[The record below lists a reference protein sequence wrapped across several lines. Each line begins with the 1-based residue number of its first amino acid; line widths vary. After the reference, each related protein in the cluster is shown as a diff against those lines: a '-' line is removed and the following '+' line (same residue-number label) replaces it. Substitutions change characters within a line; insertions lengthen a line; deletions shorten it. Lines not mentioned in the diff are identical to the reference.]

1 MDSVHGVTCIK
12 GEIHSIMTLMRLST
26 RWSHVKQKVDVTIY
40 QDENPLVKAFR
51 RLNEYLEGIF
61 DLKEVDCVMYIA
73 PFHQVIV
80 SDQASGPL
88 TSAALSSLSKF
99 VLYGFLRPTYP
110 RVGEGIGLIAACI
123 ENCKFEETDWESDE
137 VILMKLLELSALV
150 FRCEA
155 ANLLTVGAVW
165 DIYSTCISI
174 HSQRASK
181 ILRSEAES
189 TLRHLTLTAFSKIK
203 FSLSTHSN
211 VLIDHSIPSEINI
224 DIRRNDDGHVLSGEF
239 KDNSWD
245 IICKQMDFAGP
256 VGLTMLLAKI
266 MSVLSTLMD
275 LQSNSIEEVKFSL
288 SLVNIALE
296 AGGPA
301 LSCMG
306 PLVDVLRGDVCR
318 HLLRASQ
325 SEDLAIFSLALR
337 VVFNLFM
344 SIKDHM
350 KVQLEVFFSSVH
362 LRLLQ
367 SNGQLSNQQVA
378 ALSAREELA
387 LESLLEFCREPSL
400 MYDLYTNY
408 DCDVQCTNLF
418 DSIITTLCT
427 RAVPT
432 IYLSCTKNDSI
443 RQEEPLNDI
452 VGMVYA
458 QNERHSKVNILNKL
472 ALDGVFAVLH
482 TVAVRCSNVEID
494 MKQESTQ
501 SLLQSSSQNSL
512 NQTENLLTNGVLR
525 YGGREILDNP
535 PLEIIEMQID
545 QWCSTSE
552 PGTPP
557 LNDIAVNND
566 AKVNFKSD
574 KDIPGL
580 VELRSSNS
588 VSPAPIIENLI
599 VNYPGAL
606 PTEGTSSL
614 PNSNSN
620 SNIGNS
626 SEDPDFVFL
635 ARSQTSDLLR
645 ERKLK
650 KQMLRLVTEKFNE
663 APFKMEW
670 IKLALDLDLL
680 QAFVGQSTNVAN
692 PSSILNVKVGKNME
706 ETAVEAKTIAKFLK
720 LTPGL
725 GKSQI
730 GEYLSK
736 GPKEKYPFHAE
747 VLKEY
752 VGTFDFSEKN
762 SNNKVSFV
770 NALRHFLGHFRLPG
784 EAQCIDRLME
794 AFAVR
799 LYEYLGFGNPFKNS
813 DAAFVLAFS
822 TIMLN
827 TDLHSHQ
834 IQHNKRMTKEQF
846 INNNRKI
853 NDNEDL
859 PKAYLES
866 LYDEIK
872 SKQLQVDVDI
882 NDTGLNGAGGGGLI
896 DFTDTATWNKLL
908 RKSAMDQAPAA
919 FTPTVAARRLTSGT
933 GGLKSQYTLPLSIHE
948 KDMFLVMAKPV
959 LETMIIIW
967 EISDDD
973 RIIRRILEGIWDYAA
988 VCVGLNL
995 AQLLGEMIALLSL
1008 RARVILTLSRHKT
1021 SNESHTQSSN
1031 YSIIDT
1037 ELRKLFQSGISCD
1050 IISLVSADF
1059 HNLITSNRSSSSF
1072 KTSSESYNWT
1082 GANIIKGELMIKAI
1096 FYITNK
1102 FTSYLDHDS
1111 WLSVYKLLLWT
1122 RGRGLLP
1129 RSLASVTEISQY
1141 LSNDSGEKKE
1151 NNLEVSLYALKCI
1164 ENAKNKKY
1172 KQAHNQKQS
1181 WWSSFIFGSVDAGA
1195 STREYHRD
1203 KALQVFDVDGNAGIY
1218 KLDQKQSRDTG
1229 ERDENTHRNKVVGD
1243 EYLRHCLLHSKV
1255 DLGIFQL
1262 SFRWE
1267 DGFLNMSVISILTML
1282 SDLLTSIVSSNT
1294 EQSDIEESED
1304 ILFLKFQFEGIEM
1317 DAVVL
1322 LEWLSHICVSNR
1334 HRIYIIWPKVHNFL
1348 VEISEERLE
1357 DLHSCCP
1364 YFLERC
1370 IVLILRS
1377 ITATIEYTCGNISD
1391 LVDAQNPNINSSE
1404 TIVLDTL
1411 NSMWSSLRLLRGFP
1425 SQLLNNIADKLAVG
1439 VLSLMQC
1446 YHNILF
1452 KGEGIAADIGIQ
1464 EYFGIEQWCMIFSL
1478 LSGATC
1484 SFIGRPYVWDTIC
1497 YIIDNNLVTELNY
1510 SPCRQLVLRFIHGAF
1525 LGEEEEKE
1533 NEENDEID
1541 ESNNNLWRSSS
1552 LMYLVRLTNMVLGG
1566 YILITEINDRLESN
1580 VNGSTPTKAHDNKIV
1595 TFSLPPVEKKLYKV
1609 LSPIL
1614 EIKNLP
1620 KPGADSS
1627 SNKFIQSGTM
1637 DVTVVMLK
1645 SVKEIETLWLETSK
1659 SFANMV
1665 NTVDTKV
1672 AYRALYCIQ
1681 AVILAGETVGLSDSS
1696 WFETLQ
1702 ELMTILPINF
1712 VTLASSRD
1720 NSIDPKLKYEL
1731 LEICLRSCNLIFE
1744 MIVCYLKHLRN
1755 VNEFPSVW
1763 LRFISVLANNVNV
1776 VQKNAALHEEILE
1789 MIVALLRLL
1798 HPPALP
1804 SSMRETVNVPTISS
1818 SNSKSQNSFLGLLAS
1833 AIFDE
1838 PKQLPPT
1845 SPLMVISP
1853 SVNNKT
1859 PLCGGGVTGDESDD
1873 AALLALTWT
1882 NISAICTSLVP
1893 SLKVK
1898 NAQLVND
1905 MLRYIEQFENSR
1917 LVAPKSDD
1925 MVNIANA
1932 PNISDGNH
1940 VDSTPMN
1947 RHSTGRTLVV

>member
-26 RWSHVKQKVDVTIY
+26 RWSHAKHQVDVTIY
-40 QDENPLVKAFR
+40 QDENPLVKSFR
-51 RLNEYLEGIF
+51 RLNEYLEGMF
-61 DLKEVDCVMYIA
+61 DLNEVDCVMYIA

-99 VLYGFLRPTYP
+99 VLYGFLKPKYP

-203 FSLSTHSN
+203 FSLSNHSN
-211 VLIDHSIPSEINI
+211 ISLDRNSTNDANLDVKK
-224 DIRRNDDGHVLSGEF
+224 NDDVNAFSSGEF
-239 KDNSWD
+239 KDKSWD
-245 IICKQMDFAGP
+245 IICKQMDFASSI
-256 VGLTMLLAKI
+256 GLTMLLAKI

-301 LSCMG
+301 LSFMG

-367 SNGQLSNQQVA
+367 SNGQLNNQQVA
-378 ALSAREELA
+378 GLSAREELA

-443 RQEEPLNDI
+443 KQEEPLNDI

-482 TVAVRCSNVEID
+482 TVAVRCSNVEVD
-494 MKQESTQ
+494 VKQESSQ

-512 NQTENLLTNGVLR
+512 NQTENLLPTGVLR
-525 YGGREILDNP
+525 YAGREILENP
-535 PLEIIEMQID
+535 PLEMIEMQID

-557 LNDIAVNND
+557 LNDALANSDGKIND
-566 AKVNFKSD
+566 KE
-574 KDIPGL
+574 IQGL
-580 VELRSSNS
+580 AELRYSNS
-588 VSPAPIIENLI
+588 VSPAPISESINAML
-599 VNYPGAL
+599 
-606 PTEGTSSL
+606 TEGASAL

-620 SNIGNS
+620 SNMGNS

-663 APFKMEW
+663 SPFKTEW

-680 QAFVGQSTNVAN
+680 QAYASQSASNAN
-692 PSSILNVKVGKNME
+692 PNSILSIKVGKNME
-706 ETAVEAKTIAKFLK
+706 DSAVEAKNIAKFLK

-736 GPKEKYPFHAE
+736 GPKDKYPFHAE

-752 VGTFDFSEKN
+752 VGTFDFSEKS

-770 NALRHFLGHFRLPG
+770 NALRNFLGHFRLPG

-799 LYEYLGFGNPFKNS
+799 LYEYLGYGNPFKNS

-859 PKAYLES
+859 PRVYLES

-872 SKQLQVDVDI
+872 SKQLQVDLDI
-882 NDTGLNGAGGGGLI
+882 NDTGITGAGSGLI

-919 FTPTVAARRLTSGT
+919 FTPTVAARRLTSS
-933 GGLKSQYTLPLSIHE
+933 GGGHKSQYALPLSIHE

-995 AQLLGEMIALLSL
+995 AQLLGEMISLLSL
-1008 RARVILTLSRHKT
+1008 RARVILTLSRHKV
-1021 SNESHTQSSN
+1021 SNETHAQSRN
-1031 YSIIDT
+1031 YSIIDM
-1037 ELRKLFQSGISCD
+1037 ELRKLLQSSSGCD
-1050 IISLVSADF
+1050 MISLVNADF
-1059 HNLITSNRSSSSF
+1059 YSLITSNRSSSSF
-1072 KTSSESYNWT
+1072 NTSAESYNWT

-1111 WLSVYKLLLWT
+1111 WLSVYKLLLWV

-1129 RSLASVTEISQY
+1129 RSLATITEISQY
-1141 LSNDSGEKKE
+1141 LSMDIDKNRSGS
-1151 NNLEVSLYALKCI
+1151 NLEVSLYALKCI

-1172 KQAHNQKQS
+1172 KRTHNQKQS
-1181 WWSSFIFGSVDAGA
+1181 WWSSLIFGSADSGA
-1195 STREYHRD
+1195 SSREHQKD
-1203 KALQVFDVDGNAGIY
+1203 KLHQAVDVDGNAGIY
-1218 KLDQKQSRDTG
+1218 KLDPKYNQEVGNGNGNATKS
-1229 ERDENTHRNKVVGD
+1229 KIVSGD
-1243 EYLRHCLLHSKV
+1243 EYLRNCLLHSKV
-1255 DLGIFQL
+1255 DLGMFQL

-1267 DGFLNMSVISILTML
+1267 DGFLNMSVISIITLL
-1282 SDLLTSIVSSNT
+1282 SDILSSIVAETT
-1294 EQSDIEESED
+1294 EQRDTDESED
-1304 ILFLKFQFEGIEM
+1304 ILFLKFQFQGIEM

-1348 VEISEERLE
+1348 VEISEEKLE
-1357 DLHSCCP
+1357 DLYSCCP

-1370 IVLILRS
+1370 VILILRS
-1377 ITATIEYTCGNISD
+1377 INTTIEYTGGNISD
-1391 LVDAQNPNINSSE
+1391 ASDAHNVSKNSE

-1425 SQLLNNIADKLAVG
+1425 SQLLNNIADRLAVG

-1446 YHNILF
+1446 YRSILF
-1452 KGEGIAADIGIQ
+1452 KADGVTDTAVQ
-1464 EYFGIEQWCMIFSL
+1464 EYFGIEQWYMVFSL

-1484 SFIGRPYVWDTIC
+1484 SHVGRPFVWDTIC
-1497 YIIDNNLVTELNY
+1497 YIIDNNLVSDVNY
-1510 SPCRQLVLRFIHGAF
+1510 SPCRQLVLRFIHGVF

-1533 NEENDEID
+1533 SIEYDEMD
-1541 ESNNNLWRSSS
+1541 ESSNNPWKSTSM
-1552 LMYLVRLTNMVLGG
+1552 MYLVRLTSMVLGG
-1566 YILITEINDRLESN
+1566 YVLLNDNNDLTEPNY
-1580 VNGSTPTKAHDNKIV
+1580 NGSTPTKACDNKIV
-1595 TFSLPPVEKKLYKV
+1595 TFSLPPIEKKLYNI

-1620 KPGADSS
+1620 KITE
-1627 SNKFIQSGTM
+1627 SNNSKFLQSTSM
-1637 DVTVVMLK
+1637 EVAVVAFK
-1645 SVKEIETLWLETSK
+1645 SVKEIETLWLETCK
-1659 SFANMV
+1659 TFANMV
-1665 NTVDTKV
+1665 NTANIRV

-1681 AVILAGETVGLSDSS
+1681 AVFLAGETVGLSDSS
-1696 WFETLQ
+1696 WFEVLQ
-1702 ELMTILPINF
+1702 ELVNILPINF
-1712 VTLASSRD
+1712 ASVAALRD
-1720 NSIDPKLKYEL
+1720 NSVDPKLKYEL
-1731 LEICLRSCNLIFE
+1731 LEICLRSCNLMFE
-1744 MIVCYLKHLRN
+1744 MIVTYLNHLRN
-1755 VNEFPSVW
+1755 VSEFPSIW
-1763 LRFISVLANNVNV
+1763 LRFVSVLANNVNV
-1776 VQKNAALHEEILE
+1776 VQKNAALHEEVLE

-1804 SSMRETVNVPTISS
+1804 SSVREAVNSPTLSK
-1818 SNSKSQNSFLGLLAS
+1818 SNSTSQNSFLGLLAS

-1838 PKQLPPT
+1838 PKQEQPL
-1845 SPLMVISP
+1845 SPLTVISP
-1853 SVNNKT
+1853 NIHNKT
-1859 PLCGGGVTGDESDD
+1859 PLSGGGVTGDEFDD

-1882 NISAICTSLVP
+1882 NISTICASLVP

-1898 NAQLVND
+1898 NGQLVND
-1905 MLRYIEQFENSR
+1905 MLKYIEQFENSR
-1917 LVAPKSDD
+1917 VVTKNDDAISIASASNTSEGDHHVSAPKNS
-1925 MVNIANA
+1925 I
-1932 PNISDGNH
+1932 GK
-1940 VDSTPMN
+1940 
-1947 RHSTGRTLVV
+1947 TLIV